1 MALEAREEIVLAR
14 RLLDFG
20 LVLEAV
26 AAESRPN
33 FLCAYLYDLAGD
45 FARFYENCPVLKA
58 EGGARA
64 TRLALCELTARVLQ
78 QGLGALGISTTDQM

>member
-1 MALEAREEIVLAR
+1 MLAAPEETALAR

-26 AAESRPN
+26 AEEHRPN
-33 FLCAYLYDLAGD
+33 FLCGYLYDLAGD

-58 EGGARA
+58 GPDSRA
-64 TRLALCELTARVLQ
+64 TRLALCDLASRVLQ
-78 QGLGALGISTTDQM
+78 QGLDALGIATTEQM